1 MLTRSSL
8 QQRIER
14 ILKPFRREDV
24 PDLMRLVSGVNEP
37 PTDGIDDGARYDPG
51 AREKPDFVAKDLIGW
66 K

>member
-14 ILKPFRREDV
+14 ILKPFRREDE
-24 PDLMRLVSGVNEP
+24 PDLIHYVGGVNAP
-37 PTDGIDDGARYDPG
+37 PADGIEDGARYEPG
-51 AREKPDFVAKDLIGW
+51 EREKPDFVAKDLIGW

>member
-24 PDLMRLVSGVNEP
+24 PDLFQMVSGVNEP
-37 PTDGIDDGARYDPG
+37 PSDGIDDGVRYDPQQ
-51 AREKPDFVAKDLIGW
+51 RETPDWIAKDLIGW